1 MIPIETERLL
11 IRPFMEPDRELFH
24 EINSDEKVM
33 EFYPYRRT
41 RAQSD
46 ALFDFACAET
56 PRTGYGYTAVEI
68 KATRTCI
75 GYCNLAFPNL
85 VSIFPEETVE
95 IGWRVAV
102 RHWGNGYVTEAAK
115 ALLADA
121 FAKRGLGE
129 IISFAVPANQRS
141 LAVMRRI
148 GMRRDPSRDFDH
160 PSINDDNSHLK
171 HHITYQLSKTE
182 WENSLIR

>member
-68 KATRTCI
+68 KASDRSYRKYADT
-75 GYCNLAFPNL
+75 
-85 VSIFPEETVE
+85 TVK
-95 IGWRVAV
+95 RDFKLKHALDDAD
-102 RHWGNGYVTEAAK
+102 TEAFWEYVADIADK
-115 ALLADA
+115 ALSSA
-121 FAKRGLGE
+121 G
-129 IISFAVPANQRS
+129 
-141 LAVMRRI
+141 
-148 GMRRDPSRDFDH
+148 
-160 PSINDDNSHLK
+160 
-171 HHITYQLSKTE
+171 
-182 WENSLIR
+182 